1 MASAL
6 SFSGLASG
14 IDSQAIIDST
24 VASARLARVQ
34 PNQKKVGELE
44 ETNTALDS
52 LETKLDALRT
62 TLQTFTSLS
71 GGGVSKTGS
80 SSRESVVSASATAAA
95 ANGSYDITVNQLA
108 KNHTFSYNFEFSSTT
123 TPFQNTLGGG
133 EAVGDRTITYTIGT
147 GSNQETVS
155 VVITNGTYTASQ
167 FVTDFNN
174 AASKAEASL
183 VNVGTESSPAY
194 KIVINSI
201 YEGTEKGLIVETAHG
216 AALPNTGPNPPGFGT
231 SESAATNSEIEI
243 EGIGTVTRSTNSIS
257 DVIPGVTFNLQSVS
271 ATVATIK
278 IQEDAAGTTARVQ
291 DFVDAFNDI
300 VKFVSENNQVIRD
313 ESGKEIV
320 NVFAP
325 LSGTRTDDNALSAL
339 RSAIS
344 SALASGGSKI
354 RVFSDLGI
362 TTERDGTLKF
372 DTAKLQSA
380 LSSEPSSVSAVI
392 QGFADSVALTGGTI
406 DMYTRFNGLLDLSVN
421 NNKSLISELNRRIS
435 DAEKQ
440 IQRTADALKERYAR
454 LESLMSKLQQQ
465 QGSLSGALSG
475 GR

>member
-44 ETNTALDS
+44 ETNTGLES

-62 TLQTFTSLS
+62 TLQPFSSLS
-71 GGGVSKTGS
+71 GGGVSKLGS
-80 SSRESVVSASATAAA
+80 SSRESVVSATATAAA
-95 ANGSYDITVNQLA
+95 SNGSYDITVNSLA
-108 KNHTFSYNFEFSSTT
+108 KNHTFSYNFTFSSTT

-133 EAVGDRTITYTIGT
+133 EAVGDRTVTFKVGT
-147 GSNQETVS
+147 GSNQETVN
-155 VVITNGTYTASQ
+155 VVITNGTYSATQ

-174 AASKAEASL
+174 AATKAEASL
-183 VNVGTESSPAY
+183 VNVGTEASPSY
-194 KIVINSI
+194 KIVINSM
-201 YEGTEKGLIVETAHG
+201 YEGTEKGLIVETSHG
-216 AALPNTGPNPPGFGT
+216 AALPNTAAYT
-231 SESAATNSEIEI
+231 ESAATNSSIDI
-243 EGIGTVTRSTNSIS
+243 DGIGTVTRGTNSIS
-257 DVIPGVTFNLQSVS
+257 DVIPGVTFNLQSAGGS
-271 ATVATIK
+271 TATIK
-278 IQEDAAGTTARVQ
+278 VQEDAAATTAKLQ

-300 VKFVSENNQVIRD
+300 VKFVQENNQVIRD
-313 ESGKEIV
+313 ESGAEV
-320 NVFAP
+320 TNVFAP

-339 RSAIS
+339 RTAIGSAV
-344 SALASGGSKI
+344 ASGGSVI

-362 TTERDGTLKF
+362 TTERDGRLKF

-380 LSSEPSSVSAVI
+380 LSSEPSSVSSII

-406 DMYTRFNGLLDLSVN
+406 DMYTRFNGLLDLSIN
-421 NNKSLISELNRRIS
+421 NNKSLISELNRRIG

-440 IQRTADALKERYAR
+440 IQRTADALKQRYAR

-465 QGSLSGALSG
+465 QSSLSGALG